1 MCSGGSVELIDT
13 IDLGFLLGIVSHIV
27 DFVAYVDVRLR
38 SGDVV
43 VLYADAIAQAEDI
56 NGVRCGLNRL
66 CEVTFPRRKRRAAEI
81 EKAAIASLRE
91 HIGDRTV
98 YDDIALLA
106 FKQK

>member
-1 MCSGGSVELIDT
+1 M
-13 IDLGFLLGIVSHIV
+13 
-27 DFVAYVDVRLR
+27 DVRLR